1 MRAEAHQAQR
11 VGVGLLVDQH
21 QVGLDVAIPVILPVP
36 GQRVV
41 AVPRFQRLVVGE
53 RDQDGH
59 QVGVERGPVLPFRL
73 ALVVALEGV
82 VSRKPRNFR
91 QPINMACLALGR

>member
-41 AVPRFQRLVVGE
+41 AVPMSFSEDDSTKYQ
-53 RDQDGH
+53 
-59 QVGVERGPVLPFRL
+59 
-73 ALVVALEGV
+73 
-82 VSRKPRNFR
+82 K
-91 QPINMACLALGR
+91 

>member
-1 MRAEAHQAQR
+1 MRAEPHQAQR

-41 AVPRFQRLVVGE
+41 AVPRFQRLVAGE

-59 QVGVERGPVLPFRL
+59 QVGIERGPVLPF
-73 ALVVALEGV
+73 
-82 VSRKPRNFR
+82 
-91 QPINMACLALGR
+91 